1 MLCFRDGNAG
11 YDARD
16 MTSRTAFGLAL
27 ENFTPAPQVP
37 DPERI
42 LSFAERAE
50 TLGFDSVWA
59 WDHIMLGSQRPF
71 PFLESLT
78 VLGGIAA
85 RTSRIRLG
93 TGVLVLPL
101 RNPIV
106 LAKVTATL
114 DHLSGGRLLL
124 GVAAG
129 WYEKEFDACGIPFAD
144 RGRIFERN
152 LDLLYRCWTEPELNG
167 EVDGMRLRRA
177 VMLPHPMQRPRP
189 TVLIGGYVDRV
200 LRRVASNGDG
210 WLTYFYPPE
219 AFAEAWGRILALAEE
234 AGRDPAGLTN
244 AAQLPIC
251 VADTYEEADRR
262 VRGFMDG
269 FFDVPPWSKATPE
282 SAIRG
287 TPEQCA
293 EQVAAQIAAGVREI
307 VFVPDLYDLDQVER
321 IATEVLPIVRGVGV
335 PQGDPAR

>member
-1 MLCFRDGNAG
+1 MALHTR
-11 YDARD
+11 
-16 MTSRTAFGLAL
+16 FGLAL
-27 ENFTPAPQVP
+27 ENFTPAPEVP
-37 DPERI
+37 DPKRI

-50 TLGFDSVWA
+50 SLDFDSVWA
-59 WDHIMLGSQRPF
+59 WDHIMLGSKQPF

-78 VLGGIAA
+78 TLAAIAA
-85 RTSRIRLG
+85 RTTRVRLG

-106 LAKVTATL
+106 LAKVTSTL

-167 EVDGMRLRRA
+167 EIDGMRLRRA
-177 VMLPHPMQRPRP
+177 VMLPQPVQRPRP
-189 TVLIGGYVDRV
+189 AVLIGGYVDRV
-200 LRRVASNGDG
+200 LKRAATKGDG

-219 AFAEAWGRILALAEE
+219 AFAEAWARIVAFAED
-234 AGRDPAGLTN
+234 AGRDPIELTN
-244 AAQLPIC
+244 VAQLPIC
-251 VADTYEEADRR
+251 VADTFEEADRR
-262 VRGFMDG
+262 VRAFIDRS
-269 FFDVPPWSKATPE
+269 FDVPPWSKATPE

-287 TPEQCA
+287 TAEHCA
-293 EQVAAQIAAGVREI
+293 EQIAAHVAAGVREI
-307 VFVPDLYDLDQVER
+307 VFVPDLYDLEQVQR
-321 IATEVLPIVRGVGV
+321 IAEDVLPFVRGTHA
-335 PQGDPAR
+335 PEGDRAR